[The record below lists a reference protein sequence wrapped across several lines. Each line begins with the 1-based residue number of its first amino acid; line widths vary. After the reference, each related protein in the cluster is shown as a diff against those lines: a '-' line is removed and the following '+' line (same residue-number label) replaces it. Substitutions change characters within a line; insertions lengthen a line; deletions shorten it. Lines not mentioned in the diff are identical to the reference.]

1 MVYKDSNDCFYTNEI
16 CSQYDLDENLI
27 VKKVKKYFI
36 LEIKK

>member
-1 MVYKDSNDCFYTNEI
+1 MIVFYTNEI